1 MLNVSQPVVPNA
13 KGTPIVFQAANPAV
27 LWATLP
33 EKTDSDVIFRIT
45 VYSHH
50 FKVVPLTD
58 IARKIC
64 FSFVRRYIISSTTG
78 PEPVHTAYASSNTAK
93 TWFRFHINTLD
104 DWKRFIYEK
113 GYSKA
118 AEYTEKEYFTPTKV
132 ALALKDGWKH
142 KPEQEP
148 VRDYL
153 AAPVGVK
160 DPQSGLYP
168 EGTGAKARLV
178 GISTGAGKALTLES
192 KIKIPSGWSTM
203 GEMKVGTKVVAPD
216 GTTTVVTG
224 VYPQGELE
232 VFKVSFSDGREVEC
246 CADHLW
252 KVYYIPRKK
261 DDRWVVVK
269 TSELP
274 KMIAD
279 SGRRVYIE
287 LITPEEGVDID
298 LPIHPYLLGY
308 LLGNG
313 SMILPSCFR
322 VTTRDQEIIEKLQ
335 GLLPKNLELK
345 YLYRYDYQISR
356 KLKTIHGNELM
367 MKLRQLGLM
376 GKRSFEKFIPANYL
390 NGSYKQ
396 RLELV
401 QGLMDSDGTIDLH
414 SVSSFC
420 SSSYQLAKDF
430 QYLIRSLGGVSK
442 ISVKEAPRYIYKNKI
457 LVGRNSYNVS
467 ARITKPSRLFSLL
480 RKKERAKDDGQY
492 ANKLKLRMESVVS
505 SRKAQAQCIS
515 VDHPDRLYITNDF
528 IVTHNTFCALAELA
542 RRGEVFVAIVL
553 AQFVGKWVNDI
564 ANTLKVDKKE
574 ILKVQGSAELKA
586 LTEMAVTKGALEG
599 FKAIVISNRTYEN
612 YLRSYERH
620 ENELQDLGYMCKPE
634 ELFEKLGAGTRLI
647 DEVHMQFYAQYR
659 LDLYTH
665 VPQSISLSATLIN
678 KDPEIERIYK
688 TAYPM
693 PERYREGPVDKFTDA
708 YAVRYSVNPRWRYKT
723 SYKEPN
729 YSQNAYEES
738 ILKNKEFAVSY
749 CQMIKTFVQAGYVRN
764 HEPGHKAIIFCG
776 TVAMCGHLATYL
788 QNAYPQFN
796 VKRYVAEDPYEENY
810 KQPDIRV
817 TTIGS
822 GGTGH
827 DVPGMTDAH
836 LTPGLESIQANIQ
849 AFGRLRKIP
858 NKQTRFYFYTNT
870 DIRKHLK
877 YDRSKTQLMRERAK
891 SLTPIAYGELY

>member
-64 FSFVRRYIISSTTG
+64 FSFVRKYVISSTTG
-78 PEPVHTAYASSNTAK
+78 PEPVHTAYAASNTAK

-113 GYSKA
+113 GYNKA
-118 AEYTEKEYFTPTKV
+118 AEYIEKEYFTPTKV

-178 GISTGAGKALTLES
+178 GISTGAGKAQPLDSL
-192 KIKIPSGWSTM
+192 IKVPNGWKKMAELHVGSTITAWD
-203 GEMKVGTKVVAPD
+203 GTDTKVV
-216 GTTTVVTG
+216 GI
-224 VYPQGELE
+224 YPQGLRD
-232 VFKVSFSDGREVEC
+232 VVGVTFDDGRFAKCDRE
-246 CADHLW
+246 HLW
-252 KVYYIPRKK
+252 KVYK
-261 DDRWVVVK
+261 
-269 TSELP
+269 
-274 KMIAD
+274 A
-279 SGRRVYIE
+279 SG
-287 LITPEEGVDID
+287 EG
-298 LPIHPYLLGY
+298 
-308 LLGNG
+308 
-313 SMILPSCFR
+313 F
-322 VTTRDQEIIEKLQ
+322 
-335 GLLPKNLELK
+335 
-345 YLYRYDYQISR
+345 
-356 KLKTIHGNELM
+356 LKTINEIIIDREYGRVDYYIDYPAPSAMDAAVISRRFKKEVGAFLS
-367 MKLRQLGLM
+367 
-376 GKRSFEKFIPANYL
+376 GKIDYPAD
-390 NGSYKQ
+390 KA
-396 RLELV
+396 
-401 QGLMDSDGTIDLH
+401 DS
-414 SVSSFC
+414 
-420 SSSYQLAKDF
+420 
-430 QYLIRSLGGVSK
+430 LINDIRALGGW
-442 ISVKEAPRYIYKNKI
+442 VKARAHDFVKS
-457 LVGRNSYNVS
+457 LVVLEFDL
-467 ARITKPSRLFSLL
+467 KP
-480 RKKERAKDDGQY
+480 KT
-492 ANKLKLRMESVVS
+492 KLKLVDIKSMG
-505 SRKAQAQCIS
+505 KDHCQCIEI
-515 VDHPDRLYITNDF
+515 DHPDRLYITDNY

-542 RRGEVFVAIVL
+542 RRGEIFVAIVL

-749 CQMIKTFVQAGYVRN
+749 CQMIKRFVQAGYVRN

>member
-64 FSFVRRYIISSTTG
+64 FSFVRKYIISSTTG
-78 PEPVHTAYASSNTAK
+78 PEPVHTAYAASNTAK

-113 GYSKA
+113 GYGKA
-118 AEYTEKEYFTPTKV
+118 AEYIEKEYFAPTKV

-178 GISTGAGKALTLES
+178 GISTGAGKALPLQAR
-192 KIKIPSGWSTM
+192 IKVPDGWKTM
-203 GEMKVGTKVVAPD
+203 REMKVGDVITAWD
-216 GTTTVVTG
+216 GKDTVVTG
-224 VYPQGELE
+224 VFPQGKIKACLLK
-232 VFKVSFSDGREVEC
+232 FCDGRKLVC
-246 CADHLW
+246 SWDHLW
-252 KVYYIPRKK
+252 
-261 DDRWVVVK
+261 
-269 TSELP
+269 
-274 KMIAD
+274 
-279 SGRRVYIE
+279 RVY
-287 LITPEEGVDID
+287 TDGDMVPDV
-298 LPIHPYLLGY
+298 
-308 LLGNG
+308 
-313 SMILPSCFR
+313 
-322 VTTRDQEIIEKLQ
+322 VTTREIESLIQ
-335 GLLPKNLELK
+335 SGHSV
-345 YLYRYDYQISR
+345 R
-356 KLKTIHGNELM
+356 
-367 MKLRQLGLM
+367 
-376 GKRSFEKFIPANYL
+376 
-390 NGSYKQ
+390 
-396 RLELV
+396 
-401 QGLMDSDGTIDLH
+401 IDLH
-414 SVSSFC
+414 KAFEPEKVEAFNKL
-420 SSSYQLAKDF
+420 LADKRPSITDGKF
-430 QYLIRSLGGVSK
+430 VLKTKL
-442 ISVKEAPRYIYKNKI
+442 KEEFDAWTE
-457 LVGRNSYNVS
+457 LVWAVGCRGHGIQMGLDNYHIFVTMQDNRFDRRTLTIVS
-467 ARITKPSRLFSLL
+467 AWNAPD
-480 RKKERAKDDGQY
+480 EE
-492 ANKLKLRMESVVS
+492 M
-505 SRKAQAQCIS
+505 QCIS
-515 VDHPDRLYITNDF
+515 IDHPDKLYITDNY

-764 HEPGHKAIIFCG
+764 YEPGHKAIIFCG

-788 QNAYPQFN
+788 QNAYPQYN

>member
-13 KGTPIVFQAANPAV
+13 KGTPIVFQAANPAA

-64 FSFVRRYIISSTTG
+64 FSFVRKYIISSTTG
-78 PEPVHTAYASSNTAK
+78 PEPVHTAYAASNTAK

-113 GYSKA
+113 GYGKA
-118 AEYTEKEYFTPTKV
+118 AEYIEKEYFTPTKV

-178 GISTGAGKALTLES
+178 GISTGAGKAQPLNAP
-192 KIKIPSGWSTM
+192 IKVPGGWKTM
-203 GEMKVGTKVVAPD
+203 GDMQIGTPVTAPD
-216 GTTTVVTG
+216 GSTTIVTG
-224 VYPQGELE
+224 VFPQGEKDIFE
-232 VFKVSFSDGREVEC
+232 VKFADGRSTEC

-261 DDRWVVVK
+261 DDRWIVVK

-287 LITPEEGVDID
+287 LVRPEEGEDVD
-298 LPIHPYLLGY
+298 LPIDPYLLGY
-308 LLGNG
+308 MLGNG
-313 SMILPSCFR
+313 CMTIATALHL
-322 VTTRDQEIIEKLQ
+322 TTRDPEAIKKLEAK
-335 GLLPKNLELK
+335 LPGTLQFVFSKN
-345 YLYRYDYQISR
+345 YDYHISR
-356 KLKTIHGNELM
+356 KTMATRRNELIA
-367 MKLRQLGLM
+367 KLFELGLM
-376 GKRSFEKFIPANYL
+376 GKKSYGKFVPSIYL
-390 NGSYKQ
+390 NASANQ
-396 RLELV
+396 RWELV
-401 QGLMDSDGTIDLH
+401 RGLMDSDGTVDQK
-414 SVSSFC
+414 SVCSF
-420 SSSYQLAKDF
+420 SSSSPQLAKDF
-430 QYLIRSLGGVSK
+430 QYLIRSLGG
-442 ISVKEAPRYIYKNKI
+442 ISRISTKEAPCYTYRGETRI
-457 LVGRNSYNVS
+457 GRPAYYVS
-467 ARITKPSRLFSLL
+467 ARIPEPSRLFSLE
-480 RKKERAKDDGQY
+480 RKKARVKDDGQY
-492 ANKLKLRMESVVS
+492 ASKLKLRMESVVMT
-505 SRKAQAQCIS
+505 RKAEAQCIS
-515 VDHPDRLYITNDF
+515 VAHKERLYITSDF

-612 YLRSYERH
+612 YLRAYERH

-764 HEPGHKAIIFCG
+764 YEPGHKAIIFCG

-788 QNAYPQFN
+788 QNAYPQYN

>member
-178 GISTGAGKALTLES
+178 GISTGAGK
-192 KIKIPSGWSTM
+192 
-203 GEMKVGTKVVAPD
+203 
-216 GTTTVVTG
+216 
-224 VYPQGELE
+224 
-232 VFKVSFSDGREVEC
+232 
-246 CADHLW
+246 
-252 KVYYIPRKK
+252 
-261 DDRWVVVK
+261 
-269 TSELP
+269 
-274 KMIAD
+274 
-279 SGRRVYIE
+279 
-287 LITPEEGVDID
+287 
-298 LPIHPYLLGY
+298 
-308 LLGNG
+308 
-313 SMILPSCFR
+313 
-322 VTTRDQEIIEKLQ
+322 
-335 GLLPKNLELK
+335 
-345 YLYRYDYQISR
+345 
-356 KLKTIHGNELM
+356 
-367 MKLRQLGLM
+367 
-376 GKRSFEKFIPANYL
+376 
-390 NGSYKQ
+390 
-396 RLELV
+396 
-401 QGLMDSDGTIDLH
+401 
-414 SVSSFC
+414 
-420 SSSYQLAKDF
+420 
-430 QYLIRSLGGVSK
+430 
-442 ISVKEAPRYIYKNKI
+442 
-457 LVGRNSYNVS
+457 
-467 ARITKPSRLFSLL
+467 
-480 RKKERAKDDGQY
+480 
-492 ANKLKLRMESVVS
+492 
-505 SRKAQAQCIS
+505 
-515 VDHPDRLYITNDF
+515 
-528 IVTHNTFCALAELA
+528 TFCALAELA

-612 YLRSYERH
+612 YLRAYERH
-620 ENELQDLGYMCKPE
+620 ENELQDLGYLCKPE

-764 HEPGHKAIIFCG
+764 YEPGHKAIIFCG

-788 QNAYPQFN
+788 QNAYPQYN